1 MSVLKFDKDQLGN
14 LEYSLQREMLSTDRC
29 GGYMSTTIVCC
40 NTRKYHG
47 LVVAPIDES
56 DRRYVLLSSL
66 DETVIQH
73 DQSFNLAL
81 HRYPGIYEPRGHK
94 YITDFQ
100 YTPTPTITYRV
111 GGVILRKEMLWV
123 HSRTQL
129 LIRYTLL
136 DAHSRTLL
144 RLRPFLAFRENHAL
158 MSANMY
164 ASGHSYPVV
173 NGVKNRLYS
182 SFPWLYMQT
191 DKKEMEF
198 VAAPDWYYNFE
209 YAEEA
214 RRGYPS
220 HEDLMTTGYFE
231 GEIRKGESIIFSCS
245 LEEMASS
252 VDIDDLFE
260 AELKRRSE
268 KVDLLSC
275 LRHSARQFI
284 VRRGDR
290 TEIIAGYPWF
300 GSWGRDT
307 FIALPGITLTQG
319 DVKSCRDAIDTM
331 TREMKNG
338 LFPNMG
344 EAYNSVDAPLWF
356 FWTLQ
361 QLEKHIGAK
370 DIWESYGGYMK
381 DILNAYR
388 SGINEYIHVDDNG
401 LVSAWHPTL
410 AMTWMD
416 AVVDGHPVTG
426 REGYQVEINALWY
439 NAICYTLALARKFR
453 DKAFVESWTGMP
465 ERIKGSFI
473 RLFWSDEEGYLA
485 DYVDMQGKANR
496 FIRPNQIVACS
507 LDYRMVTPEQ
517 CLAVFRT
524 VRQHLLTPVGLRT
537 LSPRNPLYEGR
548 IEGDQRTRDLAYHQG
563 TVWVWLLEHYA
574 KVGFDLKG
582 AAFVPAAEE
591 MIAAFEEGLTSSGI
605 GSVNEI
611 YDGDPPHTP
620 RGAISQ
626 AWSVGAVLR
635 IMEMI
640 AAFKTPAGAGK
651 GKRAGQSAAAKKS
664 TAAKAEKEAKPASKP
679 AKEVKAA
686 AGPAPVK
693 EVKAAPKAAKSAAG
707 ASAPKKR
714 AATAAKQTQKKK

>member
-1 MSVLKFDKDQLGN
+1 M
-14 LEYSLQREMLSTDRC
+14 
-29 GGYMSTTIVCC
+29 
-40 NTRKYHG
+40 
-47 LVVAPIDES
+47 
-56 DRRYVLLSSL
+56 
-66 DETVIQH
+66 
-73 DQSFNLAL
+73 
-81 HRYPGIYEPRGHK
+81 
-94 YITDFQ
+94 
-100 YTPTPTITYRV
+100 
-111 GGVILRKEMLWV
+111 
-123 HSRTQL
+123 
-129 LIRYTLL
+129 
-136 DAHSRTLL
+136 
-144 RLRPFLAFRENHAL
+144 
-158 MSANMY
+158 
-164 ASGHSYPVV
+164 
-173 NGVKNRLYS
+173 
-182 SFPWLYMQT
+182 
-191 DKKEMEF
+191 
-198 VAAPDWYYNFE
+198 
-209 YAEEA
+209 
-214 RRGYPS
+214 
-220 HEDLMTTGYFE
+220 
-231 GEIRKGESIIFSCS
+231 
-245 LEEMASS
+245 
-252 VDIDDLFE
+252 
-260 AELKRRSE
+260 
-268 KVDLLSC
+268 
-275 LRHSARQFI
+275 
-284 VRRGDR
+284 
-290 TEIIAGYPWF
+290 
-300 GSWGRDT
+300 
-307 FIALPGITLTQG
+307 
-319 DVKSCRDAIDTM
+319 
-331 TREMKNG
+331 
-338 LFPNMG
+338 
-344 EAYNSVDAPLWF
+344 
-356 FWTLQ
+356 Q

-439 NAICYTLALARKFR
+439 NAICYTLARARKFR

-465 ERIKGSFI
+465 ERIKESFI

-537 LSPRNPLYEGR
+537 LSPRNPLYEGH
-548 IEGDQRTRDLAYHQG
+548 IEGDQCTRDLAYHQG

-582 AAFVPAAEE
+582 ADFVPAAEE

-651 GKRAGQSAAAKKS
+651 GKSAGQSAAAKKS
-664 TAAKAEKEAKPASKP
+664 PAAKAEKEAKQVSKPAAKASEIASKP
-679 AKEVKAA
+679 
-686 AGPAPVK
+686 
-693 EVKAAPKAAKSAAG
+693 AKSAAG
-707 ASAPKKR
+707 ASAPKKG
-714 AATAAKQTQKKK
+714 AAARKQTKKS